1 MTGLSESVGECC
13 AAPLHVRAKEVEALA
28 PAARTGHTT

>member
-1 MTGLSESVGECC
+1 MTGLSESIRECC

-28 PAARTGHTT
+28 TLARIGHTT